1 MQGLALHPPSLQK
14 RSPPYDRLI
23 GRRSLVRRI
32 MLPARLLTC
41 VNSAPC
47 KINAAADGDDLF

>member
-1 MQGLALHPPSLQK
+1 MHGLAVHPSSLRK

-32 MLPARLLTC
+32 MPPARLLTR

-47 KINAAADGDDLF
+47 KINAVADSDDLF